1 MYCIVFDF
9 GEVRR
14 AQLAKTA
21 LLTSTLVPLGSFKVC
36 SEAKENG
43 VQKAMGSY
51 RTYSVP
57 GKTAVLVFEFVVED
71 LPSAELQSR
80 LRRLQ

>member
-1 MYCIVFDF
+1 MFSLIFHF
-9 GEVRR
+9 GEDRR

-36 SEAKENG
+36 SDAKVSG
-43 VQKAMGSY
+43 VRKATGSY

-57 GKTAVLVFEFVVED
+57 AKTAVLVSECAVAWAARQVT
-71 LPSAELQSR
+71 
-80 LRRLQ
+80 